1 MDIILF
7 GPPGAG
13 KGTQATA
20 VSESA
25 DIVHV
30 STGDIFRHHLKNG
43 TPLGEKVR
51 GFISE
56 GKLVPDAVVMEVV
69 ASRLDEDDA
78 RDGVL
83 FDGFPRTVNQADL
96 LRAWL
101 KERGRDVDVVLNLVV
116 PDEVVEARL
125 SGRRSCLSC
134 GATYHV
140 VHSPPGPDNRCMKC
154 EDTVVQRKD
163 DKAETVRKRIAT
175 YHAETSPVLAWA
187 RGAVKVVDVNADQAI
202 TTVRSE
208 VLAALP

>member
-51 GFISE
+51 SFISE

-134 GATYHV
+134 GATYH
-140 VHSPPGPDNRCMKC
+140 
-154 EDTVVQRKD
+154 
-163 DKAETVRKRIAT
+163 
-175 YHAETSPVLAWA
+175 AETSPVLAWA